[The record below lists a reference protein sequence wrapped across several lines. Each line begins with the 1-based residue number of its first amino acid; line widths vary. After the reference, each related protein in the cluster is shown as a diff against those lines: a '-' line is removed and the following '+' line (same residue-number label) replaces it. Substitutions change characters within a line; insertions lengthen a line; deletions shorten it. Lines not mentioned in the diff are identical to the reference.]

1 MAARQMPA
9 PDLDMPVACNSDGRP
24 EHDPS
29 RILHQKF
36 EVQKLLGQGSY
47 GKVYRCKRR
56 SDGKLYAVKARAR
69 RAQAGQHSPVQA
81 YGGRTVAVLTV

>member
-1 MAARQMPA
+1 MAARQTPA
-9 PDLDMPVACNSDGRP
+9 PDHDMPVACNSDGRP
-24 EHDPS
+24 EPDPS

-56 SDGKLYAVKARAR
+56 SDGKLYAVKVRVASW
-69 RAQAGQHSPVQA
+69 GQHF
-81 YGGRTVAVLTV
+81 VL

>member
-1 MAARQMPA
+1 M
-9 PDLDMPVACNSDGRP
+9 ACNGDGRP

-69 RAQAGQHSPVQA
+69 LGTGTATWSRPSSQ
-81 YGGRTVAVLTV
+81 RTDSLNPKAALPAWVVPT